1 MEIQPKV
8 IRVFS
13 KKVAAS
19 LQRLGYEVI
28 ATEPN
33 TNCTRLDVFIFKNTE
48 DLSKDMNKIIKEN
61 ERIKN
66 I

>member
-1 MEIQPKV
+1 MQAQPRI

-19 LQRLGYEVI
+19 LQRLGYEVVG
-28 ATEPN
+28 TEPN
-33 TNCTRLDVFIFKNTE
+33 TNCTKLDVYLFKNIGNIK
-48 DLSKDMNKIIKEN
+48 DDMNKIIKEN